1 MRMNQRRFHVFTRPP
16 EREGVGGGL
25 GSTGGQ
31 GLWEGREGAERQSE
45 RREGGAGG
53 AKNKAMRGKTDKQGQ
68 AGLGAPGSRPPH
80 FLTLSVSPGEP
91 PPPMSGQ
98 GARMGS
104 VPTSWGRQRESRQDQ
119 ARREGRRMGCPHK
132 PQATETGGVGKGQKA
147 QGVGQKQRQRWKQQ
161 RGTRRDG
168 GREGGR
174 EGGGKRGKKTSYIDM
189 TLSLPGRPKISAW
202 LQPVPSG

>member
-31 GLWEGREGAERQSE
+31 GLWEGREGTERQSE

-68 AGLGAPGSRPPH
+68 AGFGAPGSRPPH

-119 ARREGRRMGCPHK
+119 ARRREGRRMGCPQK
-132 PQATETGGVGKGQKA
+132 PQATETGG
-147 QGVGQKQRQRWKQQ
+147 QGPESTGGGTETEIEMETAERNMQRW
-161 RGTRRDG
+161 RER

-174 EGGGKRGKKTSYIDM
+174 EGRKPVTS
-189 TLSLPGRPKISAW
+189 T
-202 LQPVPSG
+202 